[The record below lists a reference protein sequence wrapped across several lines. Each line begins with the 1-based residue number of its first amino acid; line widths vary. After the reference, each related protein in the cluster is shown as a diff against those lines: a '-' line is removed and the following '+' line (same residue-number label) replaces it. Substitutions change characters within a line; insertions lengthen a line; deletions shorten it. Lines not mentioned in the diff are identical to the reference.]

1 MSTVGASRRRL
12 NTDNTFGSNATPSK
26 QWEKVQRIIHD
37 DETHVGIDNERRK
50 THSGV
55 WKKPSMKMFRH
66 MILETTVKVKKWA
79 LSKTVDIVDELAR
92 DSTYA
97 VVTFTS
103 RQAAVAARHCLAD
116 GRGASRWKSIQHIP
130 IPPLADAAAFDL
142 KTCRGCCR
150 PITLSVNEKQKSA
163 RKWIAR
169 LLLATIYLFYSIPIS
184 IATSLADPTK
194 LNEIIPKLDELRA
207 DSVFFNEL
215 LTGIVPALL
224 YTLFFALCPILFKAI
239 ANFGSNSTSVYFAEH
254 HALQYYWWFMVVI
267 AFSGSSLSVM
277 ALNAFNEGQIIDE
290 ASNVLTTIASTI
302 PTQVSSTWIN
312 WIIVRTTMTLPLQYL
327 LQVNTFLFHWLGWN
341 CCSRC
346 VMGGG
351 PGGPVPYRIY
361 IDSGVVLL
369 CVLALAPASPIVAP
383 CATFYYFLC
392 SPLWRRNC
400 IFVYRPKYDAGGIR
414 WPFLSDIII
423 SSMIVGQILLTTM
436 MALKEAVGPGIMAA
450 LPIIPTIMFRLSS
463 RKRYLRPFLDAAL
476 LQTSLLDGWDNESPT
491 SMDTR
496 EEYRRFLVD
505 AHKAAYIP
513 VCIAGGATSVL
524 TAEPAVVVPQEI
536 DQEFYEDEEYEDEME
551 DSTHGERE
559 SLESPSTQF
568 MRANV
573 QASMQANVQ
582 FGASLRR
589 LGSRGRSGTLD
600 GSGNMS
606 IGTYENN

>member
-1 MSTVGASRRRL
+1 
-12 NTDNTFGSNATPSK
+12 
-26 QWEKVQRIIHD
+26 
-37 DETHVGIDNERRK
+37 
-50 THSGV
+50 
-55 WKKPSMKMFRH
+55 
-66 MILETTVKVKKWA
+66 
-79 LSKTVDIVDELAR
+79 
-92 DSTYA
+92 
-97 VVTFTS
+97 
-103 RQAAVAARHCLAD
+103 
-116 GRGASRWKSIQHIP
+116 
-130 IPPLADAAAFDL
+130 
-142 KTCRGCCR
+142 
-150 PITLSVNEKQKSA
+150 
-163 RKWIAR
+163 
-169 LLLATIYLFYSIPIS
+169 
-184 IATSLADPTK
+184 
-194 LNEIIPKLDELRA
+194 
-207 DSVFFNEL
+207 
-215 LTGIVPALL
+215 
-224 YTLFFALCPILFKAI
+224 
-239 ANFGSNSTSVYFAEH
+239 
-254 HALQYYWWFMVVI
+254 
-267 AFSGSSLSVM
+267 
-277 ALNAFNEGQIIDE
+277 
-290 ASNVLTTIASTI
+290 
-302 PTQVSSTWIN
+302 
-312 WIIVRTTMTLPLQYL
+312 
-327 LQVNTFLFHWLGWN
+327 
-341 CCSRC
+341 
-346 VMGGG
+346 
-351 PGGPVPYRIY
+351 
-361 IDSGVVLL
+361 
-369 CVLALAPASPIVAP
+369 
-383 CATFYYFLC
+383 
-392 SPLWRRNC
+392 
-400 IFVYRPKYDAGGIR
+400 
-414 WPFLSDIII
+414 
-423 SSMIVGQILLTTM
+423 MIVGQILLTTM